1 MAETYSDIDLSLE
14 FNAYKD
20 FPKIVDF
27 AAIKRTITNIL
38 FISSKEIPFDN
49 NAKPSVQNT
58 LQDLNNPVV
67 LFVLKDT
74 LAKLLKKDSRVKSV
88 DRLTIETDQF
98 DDTRVNVKI
107 KLSIDYHNVGVQSI
121 DFTVVLS

>member
-1 MAETYSDIDLSLE
+1 MAETYSDINLSLE

-27 AAIKRTITNIL
+27 AAIKQTIKNIL
-38 FISSKEIPFDN
+38 FIASKEIPFDN
-49 NAKPSVQNT
+49 TSKPSVQNT

-67 LFVLKDT
+67 LFLLKDN
-74 LAKLLKKDSRVKSV
+74 LRKLLLRDDRVKSV

-98 DDTRVNVKI
+98 DDSKINVGI
-107 KLSIDYHNVGVQSI
+107 KLSIDYQNVGIQTI
-121 DFTVVLS
+121 NFTIVLS